1 MTRFQRFLTAC
12 GIITAV
18 EVALWLV
25 VRSGQ
30 LTWQEWHRVGGSH
43 WLSILVLGGSVSTVI
58 VLVWLLILLVRS

>member
-25 VRSGQ
+25 GRSGQ

-43 WLSILVLGGSVSTVI
+43 WLSILVLGGSVSTVV